1 MAAYSEYKQELDVA
15 IKFYDLAYTELVD
28 LFSSTAVLPPRS
40 KRWTEARVLAD
51 AIAYK
56 VCKLSLYLGDH
67 TRVAQT
73 FNAHN
78 RRMEGL
84 CNGWGLGLETAEYWG
99 WLARK
104 NRIFAELLDISET
117 VVVGEEEI
125 EEASKMIT
133 GDMILNVDLMLQH
146 PGYYYLLAGECIR
159 QQNSRTVVQ
168 QVRFPACGL
177 VC

>member
-1 MAAYSEYKQELDVA
+1 MA
-15 IKFYDLAYTELVD
+15 IKFYDLAYAELID

-56 VCKLSLYLGDH
+56 VCKLNLYLGDH

-73 FNAHN
+73 FNGHN

-84 CNGWGLGLETAEYWG
+84 CNGWGLGLETAEYWS

-125 EEASKMIT
+125 EEASKMVT
-133 GDMILNVDLMLQH
+133 GDMILNVDLVLQH
-146 PGYYYLLAGECIR
+146 PGYYYLLAGESIR

-168 QVRFPACGL
+168 QVRFPHWGGWG
-177 VC
+177 